1 MGGVL
6 RTLTVLLA
14 VGALLAGVCAAPW
27 PLQQRLACPELPRPQ
42 YTDYAKM
49 ARWLV
54 HQLEWGTVSTISRH
68 LGGTPF
74 GNALSFGDGPRCQ
87 PTGRLLFYL
96 TTMDATAQDLAYNSN
111 ASLTICEAQLEG
123 SCSGV
128 DPEDPTC
135 AKLSLS
141 GSLER
146 VPAGQVEEAERLLF
160 SRHPD
165 MRGWPAG
172 HAFHIYELHIATA
185 RLLDWFGGAHD
196 ISAPE
201 YFAAELRDHSGEAIA

>member
-1 MGGVL
+1 MQSC
-6 RTLTVLLA
+6 RRSKTLLGNQALALEA
-14 VGALLAGVCAAPW
+14 VGHCRSTW
-27 PLQQRLACPELPRPQ
+27 PDFLFSVVFRSPCRPQ

-172 HAFHIYELHIATA
+172 HAFHM
-185 RLLDWFGGAHD
+185 
-196 ISAPE
+196 
-201 YFAAELRDHSGEAIA
+201 